1 MAQPN
6 FIPEPF
12 AVNGDKNTIPEST
25 TAGAAS
31 WQLGFPPITALPLGA
46 GGVAPDRKD
55 FNAVLYALSASAVFS
70 QAGGIWTYS
79 DSINYEPP
87 ALIYSDVD
95 DTFYICVAA
104 NGPDST
110 VMAPSS
116 DLTGEYWQ
124 PVPLG
129 EIQWVNQA
137 IPTRTGNTTIT
148 LTGDQRTAFPIGKR
162 LRFNGSNSYLC
173 RVYGNPSYSGGQT
186 TINVWFDVSSTV
198 VPSSITQFEAS
209 ALMPQ
214 DTAHGGGLI
223 TSTLASGTITLL
235 IQSFCFGSVLL
246 TGTSGSA
253 VYYASD
259 GNGNVISQT
268 LVAASEVGTL
278 KYFAGSTPPANTLA
292 CDGSAVSRTTYPEL
306 FAAIGTT
313 WGAGDGSTTFNLP
326 DFTSVGAFL
335 RSTGGNAAALG
346 TEQGDAIR
354 KITGRL
360 SFITTNYESSDGQR
374 GCLVVPPS
382 SETNIFY
389 QGQLSDSYSGHGLTD
404 AYDSGSIYPYQHIM
418 LDVSRNVPTA
428 TENRPV
434 NYSVNICIVFE

>member
-55 FNAVLYALSASAVFS
+55 FNAVLYALSAHAVFA
-70 QAGGIWTYS
+70 QTGGIWTYS
-79 DSINYEPP
+79 NSINYEPP

-104 NGPDST
+104 NGPSGT
-110 VMAPSS
+110 TMAPSS
-116 DLTGEYWQ
+116 DLTGAYWQ

-148 LTGDQRTAFPIGKR
+148 LTGDQRAAFPIGKR

-214 DTAHGGGLI
+214 DTANGGGLI

-268 LVAASEVGTL
+268 LISASAVGTIIP
-278 KYFAGSTPPANTLA
+278 YAGNTPPQNALL
-292 CDGSAVSRTTYPEL
+292 CDGSAISRAAYPEL
-306 FAAIGTT
+306 FSAIGTT
-313 WGAGDGSTTFNLP
+313 WGAGNGTSTFNIPNL
-326 DFTSVGAFL
+326 SGQFL
-335 RSTGGNAAALG
+335 RGTGGNAAALG
-346 TEQGDAIR
+346 TAQGDAIR
-354 KITGRL
+354 DI
-360 SFITTNYESSDGQR
+360 
-374 GCLVVPPS
+374 
-382 SETNIFY
+382 
-389 QGQLSDSYSGHGLTD
+389 QGQIGTTEIVLFSRASG
-404 AYDSGSIYPYQHIM
+404 AFSGAGGVPGNYYAAST
-418 LDVSRNVPTA
+418 VSPGRVQYGYGAFAASNVVPTA
-428 TENRPV
+428 AENRPV
-434 NYSVNICIVFE
+434 NYSVNFCIIFE

>member
-12 AVNGDKNTIPEST
+12 AVNGDRNSIP
-25 TAGAAS
+25 TATMGGAAS
-31 WQLGFPPITALPLGA
+31 WRLGFPPITALPLGA

-104 NGPDST
+104 NGPDGT

-116 DLTGEYWQ
+116 DLTGAYWQ

-148 LTGDQRTAFPIGKR
+148 LTGDQRAAFPIGKR

-186 TINVWFDVSSTV
+186 TITVWFDVSSTV

-214 DTAHGGGLI
+214 DTANGGGLI

-326 DFTSVGAFL
+326 DL
-335 RSTGGNAAALG
+335 RGMFVRGTGGNAAALG
-346 TEQGDAIR
+346 VEQGDAIR
-354 KITGRL
+354 NITA
-360 SFITTNYESSDGQR
+360 SA
-374 GCLVVPPS
+374 
-382 SETNIFY
+382 IFRV
-389 QGQLSDSYSGHGLTD
+389 QSTD
-404 AYDSGSIYPYQHIM
+404 ANVGSIYE
-418 LDVSRNVPTA
+418 LASGASAVVPTA
-428 TENRPV
+428 AENRPV
-434 NYSVNICIVFE
+434 NYAVNICIVYE

>member
-31 WQLGFPPITALPLGA
+31 WRLGFPPITALPLGA

-79 DSINYEPP
+79 STIDYAPP

-104 NGPDST
+104 NGPSGT
-110 VMAPSS
+110 TMAPSS
-116 DLTGEYWQ
+116 DLTGAYWQ

-148 LTGDQRTAFPIGKR
+148 LTGDQRAAFPIGKR

-214 DTAHGGGLI
+214 DTANGGGLI
-223 TSTLASGTITLL
+223 TSTLAASTITLL

-268 LVAASEVGTL
+268 LVAASSVGEI
-278 KYFAGSTPPANTLA
+278 KYLGYADVPPNALL
-292 CDGSAVSRTTYPEL
+292 CDGSAVSRTVYSEL
-306 FAAIGTT
+306 FSVIGTT
-313 WGAGDGSTTFNLP
+313 WGAGDGRTTFNLP

-346 TEQGDAIR
+346 VEQGDAIR
-354 KITGRL
+354 NIIGNATFRTQ
-360 SFITTNYESSDGQR
+360 INVEESEMGYLIYTAT
-374 GCLVVPPS
+374 GCLGIEAPVAANLLGITS
-382 SETNIFY
+382 SVNTY
-389 QGQLSDSYSGHGLTD
+389 GQQKLTFS
-404 AYDSGSIYPYQHIM
+404 AS
-418 LDVSRNVPTA
+418 NAVPTA
-428 TENRPV
+428 AENRPV
-434 NYSVNICIVFE
+434 NYSVNICIVYE